1 MLLHGEVFTDMQN
14 DEKQINLDALERARL
29 ALSKVKYSDSKILQI
44 KEAAEKL
51 SDNITIL
58 IGRNDNEQFN
68 SKLT

>member
-1 MLLHGEVFTDMQN
+1 MLHGEVFTDMQN

-51 SDNITIL
+51 PDNITIL

>member
-1 MLLHGEVFTDMQN
+1 MQN